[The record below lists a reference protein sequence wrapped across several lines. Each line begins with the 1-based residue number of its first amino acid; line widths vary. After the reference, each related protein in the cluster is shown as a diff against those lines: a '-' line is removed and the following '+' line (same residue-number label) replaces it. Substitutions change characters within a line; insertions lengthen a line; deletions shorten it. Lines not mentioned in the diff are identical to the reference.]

1 MTGGQGHDGGHSPT
15 NSSLS
20 GFLEGNFNQ
29 GQAEISLYRLRPSHV
44 LLDKRKAEGAN
55 MSYCNIKPSFG
66 AIYMENL
73 NSTGANVL
81 NVFSTSTL

>member
-1 MTGGQGHDGGHSPT
+1 MTGGQVCDGDHSPA

-20 GFLEGNFNQ
+20 GFLEGNQ
-29 GQAEISLYRLRPSHV
+29 GQAEISLYRLRPRHV

-55 MSYCNIKPSFG
+55 TSYCNINPSFG
-66 AIYMENL
+66 TIYMENL
-73 NSTGANVL
+73 NSAGANIL